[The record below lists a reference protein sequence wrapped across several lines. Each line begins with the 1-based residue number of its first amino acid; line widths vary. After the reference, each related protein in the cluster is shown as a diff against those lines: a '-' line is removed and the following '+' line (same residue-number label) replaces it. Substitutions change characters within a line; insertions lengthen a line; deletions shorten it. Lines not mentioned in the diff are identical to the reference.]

1 MKIATII
8 VRTLVGLLFIFA
20 SVAYFAQ
27 LFPQPVLTGNMKT
40 FNDGLTAAAYLMPFI
55 KTTELVCGIA
65 FISGRFTALAS
76 VVIFPITINIFF
88 VHLFLAP
95 EGVVL
100 GITLLL
106 ANLFLAYANRAK
118 YEGLWNAK

>member
-8 VRTLVGLLFIFA
+8 VRSLVGLLFIFA

-27 LFPQPVLTGNMKT
+27 LFPQPVLTGNMKV
-40 FNDGLTAAAYLMPFI
+40 FNDGLTAAVYLMPFI

-65 FISGRFTALAS
+65 FLSGRFTALAS

-88 VHLFLAP
+88 VHAFLAP
-95 EGVVL
+95 EGLAV
-100 GITLLL
+100 GIALLL
-106 ANLFLAYANRAK
+106 ANLFLAYVNRAK
-118 YEGLWNAK
+118 YEGLWSSN